1 VHTLV
6 ECRESLEA
14 GRVTAEQLLDACL
27 ENVLAVGGEGERVF
41 IDLQADR
48 ARRQAQAADARRAE
62 GMVPSPWAGIPIAIK
77 DLFDVAGQV
86 TRAGSTLLADAA
98 PALTTAPVIERL
110 ERAGL
115 VIVGRTNMT
124 EFAYSGVGLNPH
136 YGTPRNPFDRVSGR
150 VPGGS
155 SSGAAISVTDGMAV
169 AGIGTDTGGSC
180 RIPAALTGL
189 AGFKPTASRIPLQGV
204 YPLSPSLDSV
214 GSVGAS
220 VSCCAILDDLMAGGQ
235 GAVPDPVSL
244 SGLRIAV
251 LDHYVLE
258 GMDDV
263 VGTRWEAILSDLADG
278 GARLSRIRLPDIET
292 LPALNSRGGIAA
304 AEAYAFHEKQL
315 AQAGDDYDP
324 RVADRIRAGAGVS
337 SSDLAHLRSARQDM
351 IGRFGKV
358 MAGFDVFVA
367 PTVPIIAPP
376 LSAFEQDDEY
386 VRLNLLLLRNP
397 SLINFLDGC
406 AISVPI
412 HEPNTAPVGLMLAAP
427 GGLDGTVLTVAA
439 AVESHLSDPYR

>member
-1 VHTLV
+1 
-6 ECRESLEA
+6 
-14 GRVTAEQLLDACL
+14 
-27 ENVLAVGGEGERVF
+27 
-41 IDLQADR
+41 
-48 ARRQAQAADARRAE
+48 
-62 GMVPSPWAGIPIAIK
+62 
-77 DLFDVAGQV
+77 
-86 TRAGSTLLADAA
+86 
-98 PALTTAPVIERL
+98 
-110 ERAGL
+110 
-115 VIVGRTNMT
+115 
-124 EFAYSGVGLNPH
+124 
-136 YGTPRNPFDRVSGR
+136 
-150 VPGGS
+150 
-155 SSGAAISVTDGMAV
+155 
-169 AGIGTDTGGSC
+169 
-180 RIPAALTGL
+180 
-189 AGFKPTASRIPLQGV
+189 
-204 YPLSPSLDSV
+204 
-214 GSVGAS
+214 